1 MESMIAMGLVFL
13 VLGLMSVLMR
23 EYSDMSRH
31 ATARDNTMDAV
42 QYALR
47 QIRNELGGAV
57 HILTPGFQADLPP
70 GGSVNLGDSIA
81 FSKFRSADREARFP
95 PFHALPADYDPWSEE
110 YLSTVSYQQFEKS
123 LTRTAG
129 SSPPQTV
136 VPEIN
141 SFNVTQMGPRYLQ
154 LTLSF
159 QEVRRHRH
167 YSLDAKLWVKQL

>member
-95 PFHALPADYDPWSEE
+95 PFHALPAHYDAWSED
-110 YLSTVSYQQFEKS
+110 YLTTVSCQQTGAA
-123 LTRTAG
+123 LTRTASG
-129 SSPPQTV
+129 TPAQTV

-141 SFNVTQMGPRYLQ
+141 SFNITQVSPTYLQ
-154 LTLSF
+154 ITLSF

-167 YSLDAKLWVKQL
+167 FSLDAKLWVKQL

>member
-1 MESMIAMGLVFL
+1 MIAMGLVFL

-23 EYSDMSRH
+23 EYSDMTRH
-31 ATARDNTMDAV
+31 AAARDNTMDAV

-47 QIRNELGGAV
+47 QMRNEVGGAAK
-57 HILTPGFQADLPP
+57 ILNPAFQPAMPP
-70 GGSVNLGDSIA
+70 GGTANLGDNLS
-81 FSKFRSADREARFP
+81 FLKFRSADRDARFP
-95 PFHALPADYDPWSEE
+95 PFNALPADYDPWSEE
-110 YLSTVSYQQFEKS
+110 YLSAVSYQQFEKS

-141 SFNVTQMGPRYLQ
+141 SFNVTQVGPRYLQ